1 MASLHCFYVFPI
13 PYVFDDGANRQKEL
27 TENIRERAEA
37 PMTMNKIGTRRNET
51 SERAEAPM
59 TMNKI
64 GTRRNETSERAEA
77 PMTMNKI
84 GTDDEQDRNGR

>member
-1 MASLHCFYVFPI
+1 MASLHCFYAFPI

-51 SERAEAPM
+51 RRGR
-59 TMNKI
+59 TM
-64 GTRRNETSERAEA
+64 
-77 PMTMNKI
+77 
-84 GTDDEQDRNGR
+84 TDDEDDDDGR